1 MSDICEEQAQPQLSE
16 NKALPSVQS
25 IHSLKVALTLKIWII
40 LEILD
45 LQRQTLPDHDKP
57 GQKEHDRNNP
67 LCDPLMT
74 STQEQNLAE
83 EQVLFPLGAGSGE
96 GGSWHL
102 QPWD

>member
-45 LQRQTLPDHDKP
+45 LQRQT
-57 GQKEHDRNNP
+57 
-67 LCDPLMT
+67 
-74 STQEQNLAE
+74 A
-83 EQVLFPLGAGSGE
+83 
-96 GGSWHL
+96 
-102 QPWD
+102 